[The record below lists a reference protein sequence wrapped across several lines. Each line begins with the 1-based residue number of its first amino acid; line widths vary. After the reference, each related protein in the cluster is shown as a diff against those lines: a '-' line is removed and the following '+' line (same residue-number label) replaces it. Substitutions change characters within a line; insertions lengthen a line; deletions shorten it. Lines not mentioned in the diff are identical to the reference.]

1 MPDLTAGRFRYEDRY
16 SVLAAIEQ
24 AVANLTVPDAPD
36 GAVSVIVR
44 VTAPQTE
51 ASVAE
56 MGPPIPVGT
65 APLTIK
71 ERWAACG
78 VGMDRAELAFRYEA
92 TLHQQ
97 KADIAPEQA
106 RGCATAVTG

>member
-24 AVANLTVPDAPD
+24 AVADLSVPDAPD

-44 VTAPQTE
+44 VTAPQ
-51 ASVAE
+51 
-56 MGPPIPVGT
+56 
-65 APLTIK
+65 
-71 ERWAACG
+71 
-78 VGMDRAELAFRYEA
+78 MDEP
-92 TLHQQ
+92 T
-97 KADIAPEQA
+97 PEQA